1 MEPVVQ
7 DDAVDAQR
15 VAGLLDVVDSFGD
28 REGFR
33 RVALDAMTRRENPL
47 PADDGAA
54 AHRDLPGAQAHLDA
68 HEARPIGDAGGFA
81 LDDAQIAA
89 RARPAGGRG
98 AGRLRPSL
106 RPLDNR
112 SERGWVALVR
122 REQPARRPSARA
134 RRGSS
139 RSAEPSAPMACCPD
153 EEIRAWSFPLQISGA
168 LLPRM
173 IAWRCPVDLEA
184 SAPRQTCRSSNPP
197 LSC

>member
-1 MEPVVQ
+1 MAVVMKTVVQ

-54 AHRDLPGAQAHLDA
+54 AHRDLPVAQPRLDA
-68 HEARPIGDAGGFA
+68 HEARPIGDAGGFT
-81 LDDAQIAA
+81 LDDTQIAA

-112 SERGWVALVR
+112 SGRGWVALVR
-122 REQPARRPSARA
+122 RECRRGGRQREREEA
-134 RRGSS
+134 RRG
-139 RSAEPSAPMACCPD
+139 AQNPAPPWLAVPTNK
-153 EEIRAWSFPLQISGA
+153 
-168 LLPRM
+168 
-173 IAWRCPVDLEA
+173 IAP
-184 SAPRQTCRSSNPP
+184 
-197 LSC
+197 